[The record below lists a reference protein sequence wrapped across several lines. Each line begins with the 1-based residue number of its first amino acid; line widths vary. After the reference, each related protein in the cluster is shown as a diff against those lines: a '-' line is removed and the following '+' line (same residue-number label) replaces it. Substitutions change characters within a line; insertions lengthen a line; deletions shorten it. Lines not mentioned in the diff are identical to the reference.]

1 MASQGLSALT
11 WSASSINR
19 CELSATMTLA
29 MPIADG
35 RIGVIAGN
43 GRFPI
48 IFADNARK
56 MGLQVYAV
64 AHGGETE
71 PELEQHVDRIHWVK
85 IGQLNKLINAFKAD
99 GVRNVVM
106 LGGIKKTHVYSHAR
120 PDFRVLALATKLAL
134 WKDDDILRAL
144 AAELEKD
151 GITIC
156 ESTFGLEGILVE
168 EGTLTSRQPT
178 KKEWVDIRYGW
189 DVAKETGRL
198 DIGQC
203 VVIKDRVVVAVEA
216 VEGTDE
222 AIKRGGELAKDGA
235 VVVKRSKPQ
244 QDLRF
249 DLPAVGPRTIE
260 VMQSVKASVLAV
272 EAGRSVMLDREVL
285 LRTAEEAGIAVVGLA
300 REEEPSPAT

>member
-1 MASQGLSALT
+1 
-11 WSASSINR
+11 
-19 CELSATMTLA
+19 
-29 MPIADG
+29 MPISIADG

-48 IFADNARK
+48 IFSDNARK
-56 MGLQVYAV
+56 MGLQVSAV
-64 AHGGETE
+64 AHEGETD
-71 PELEQHVDRIHWVK
+71 PELERHVDRIHWVK
-85 IGQLNKLINAFKAD
+85 IGQLNKLINAFKGD

-106 LGGIKKTHVYSHAR
+106 LGGIKKTHIYSNAR
-120 PDFRVLALATKLAL
+120 PDFRVLALATKLVL

-144 AAELEKD
+144 AAELERD

-156 ESTFGLEGILVE
+156 ESTFGLEGVLVT

-178 KKEWVDIRYGW
+178 KKEWIDIRYGW

-222 AIKRGGELAKDGA
+222 AIKRGGALAKDGA

-272 EAGRSVMLDREVL
+272 EAGRSVILDREQL
-285 LRTAEEAGIAVVGLA
+285 ISQAEEAGIAVIGLT
-300 REEEPSPAT
+300 REEESSSKNSVNV

>member
-1 MASQGLSALT
+1 
-11 WSASSINR
+11 
-19 CELSATMTLA
+19 
-29 MPIADG
+29 
-35 RIGVIAGN
+35 VIAGN

-48 IFADNARK
+48 IFANNARK
-56 MGLQVYAV
+56 MGLQVFAV
-64 AHGGETE
+64 AHEGETE

-85 IGQLNKLINAFKAD
+85 IGQLNKLINAFKSD
-99 GVRNVVM
+99 GVRKVVM

-120 PDFRVLALATKLAL
+120 PDFRVLALAAKLVL

-156 ESTFGLEGILVE
+156 ESTFGLEGILVV

-222 AIKRGGELAKDGA
+222 AIKRGGQLAKDGA

-249 DLPAVGPRTIE
+249 DLPAVGPKTID
-260 VMQSVKASVLAV
+260 VMSSVKASVLAV
-272 EAGRSVMLDREVL
+272 EAGRSVMLDREL
-285 LRTAEEAGIAVVGLA
+285 LISKAEDAGIAVVGLT
-300 REEEPSPAT
+300 REEQTSAGT